1 MTFKNIIYLL
11 SFLLLASCKNNSG
24 DLNGTI
30 KGAANLDV
38 VLSQIL
44 LNNTPPTSLSKV
56 TADKDGHFSITLKEP
71 LKEGIFQLQIG
82 AKRIAFPLDGT
93 QKSLTIDSD
102 LSGFDRMD
110 CKFVGS
116 PAATTFVDFM
126 KKIIAAQKV
135 DHTESDKIIYDG
147 NPMVSLLT
155 VLQFGREYKPE
166 EYLERLKNILG
177 RMKTGFPNSQ
187 YTVQLGTYID
197 EIEKQTKLQNA
208 NVNIKIG
215 DEAPEIELADVNGTM
230 RKLSSLRGKV
240 VLLDFWASWCRPCR
254 MENPNV
260 VEAYKKLHDKGFEVF
275 SISLDGLGV
284 QARAR
289 FEDQASLD
297 KAVSESKNRWLA
309 AIKQDGLIWENHV
322 SDLKQWDCVP
332 AQFYGVSSIPSTFL
346 IGKDGKI
353 IAINPRGKGTLEKEL
368 SKVL

>member
-1 MTFKNIIYLL
+1 V
-11 SFLLLASCKNNSG
+11 
-24 DLNGTI
+24 NGTI

-38 VLSQIL
+38 VFSQIL
-44 LNNTPPTSLSKV
+44 LNNTPPVSLSKA
-56 TADKDGHFSITLKEP
+56 TADKDGHFAITLKEP
-71 LKEGIFQLQIG
+71 LKEGIYQLQIG
-82 AKRIAFPLDGT
+82 AKRIAFPMDGT
-93 QKSLTIDSD
+93 EKKLTMNSD
-102 LSGFDRMD
+102 LSSFDRMD
-110 CKFVGS
+110 CKFEGAPS
-116 PAATTFVDFM
+116 ASIFVDFM
-126 KKIIAAQKV
+126 KKIIADKKV
-135 DHTESDKIIYDG
+135 DHAESDKIINEA

-166 EYLERLKNILG
+166 EYLERLKNILS
-177 RMKTGFPNSQ
+177 RLKTQYPNSQ
-187 YTVQLGTYID
+187 YTVQVGSYID

-208 NVNIKIG
+208 NVNIKVG
-215 DEAPEIELADVNGTM
+215 DEAPEIELADVNGTI

-275 SISLDGLGV
+275 SVSLDGLGV

-297 KAVSESKNRWLA
+297 KAVAESKDRWLS
-309 AIKQDGLIWENHV
+309 AIKQDGLVWENHV

-332 AQFYGVSSIPSTFL
+332 AQFYGVSSIPATFL

-353 IAINPRGKGTLEKEL
+353 IALNPRGKGTLEKEL
-368 SKVL
+368 AKVL